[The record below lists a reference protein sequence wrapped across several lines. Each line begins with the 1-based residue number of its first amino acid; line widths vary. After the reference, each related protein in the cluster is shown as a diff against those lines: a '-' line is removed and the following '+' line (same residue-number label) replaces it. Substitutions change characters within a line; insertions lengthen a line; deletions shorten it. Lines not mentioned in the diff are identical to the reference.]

1 MTKENETKTT
11 EQAATETAG
20 TEKQALET
28 VNKQLP
34 STASGAAYITEL
46 LTKLQEE
53 FLLAN
58 AGMQLDFVNM
68 GTWLHLNKKGNFEEL
83 DNPAV
88 CFGDTLDVVIGYG
101 EQRWSIWGEKDTEDD
116 GRMIVARTTKE
127 DAQRD
132 LDAFLAE
139 FPDKHGF
146 YNHDSIK
153 LRYISYVVTIQHIK
167 EAAANGEFP
176 KVYLLAFSPTD
187 TFGFGKYA
195 RDIFN
200 GNDSSKAV
208 GIPQRIGV
216 NRVITRLYTVTKKG
230 RRSSEEFNSIECQ
243 PMGLFNPADFGIG
256 NAEQP
261 QE

>member
-1 MTKENETKTT
+1 MNPEQATT
-11 EQAATETAG
+11 ENAG
-20 TEKQALET
+20 AEKQAVAT

-34 STASGAAYITEL
+34 VTATGAAYITEL
-46 LTKLQEE
+46 LETLKRD
-53 FLLAN
+53 FLAAN

-83 DNPAV
+83 DNTAV

-101 EQRWSIWGEKDTEDD
+101 EQRWSICGEKDTEDD

-132 LDAFLAE
+132 LETFLLEYPEKSAI
-139 FPDKHGF
+139 
-146 YNHDSIK
+146 YNTDSIK

-195 RDIFN
+195 RSVFDGF
-200 GNDSSKAV
+200 KEL
-208 GIPQRIGV
+208 GIPQRTGV
-216 NRVITRLYTVTKKG
+216 NRVITRLTTVTKKG

-243 PMGLFNPADFGIG
+243 PMGLFNPADFGITD
-256 NAEQP
+256 AEP
-261 QE
+261 QA